1 MFTTLRADTKPCIL
15 RAASVISIAVTI
27 CGLVTEK
34 QIAVELLR
42 RKLAGTRY
50 LATVREIYAVIF
62 TRQTGRPEPLRRGD
76 EALKALV
83 NAEVDAADSLRTVE
97 REQIVEGSLH
107 QFRSSQVAA
116 ANAIAA
122 GVDDDVEDA
131 GTAINSVQSL
141 QAKFEI
147 REPHEVPMSTRD
159 SGSRIDQENI
169 KRIFGAFLTTRS
181 NGVGMNRLAC
191 RFVIEARDGKI
202 WPLSGVES
210 GSVFRVALPVGN
222 FGSAQ

>member
-1 MFTTLRADTKPCIL
+1 MGGTKEGPMFTTLRADTKPCIL
-15 RAASVISIAVTI
+15 CATSVVSIAVTI

-34 QIAVELLR
+34 PIAVELLR

-62 TRQTGRPEPLRRGD
+62 ARQTGRPEPLRRGD
-76 EALKALV
+76 VALKALV

-131 GTAINSVQSL
+131 GTATNSVQSL
-141 QAKFEI
+141 QAKLER
-147 REPHEVPMSTRD
+147 REP
-159 SGSRIDQENI
+159 
-169 KRIFGAFLTTRS
+169 
-181 NGVGMNRLAC
+181 
-191 RFVIEARDGKI
+191 
-202 WPLSGVES
+202 
-210 GSVFRVALPVGN
+210 
-222 FGSAQ
+222 